1 VSDSSASMIIVQY
14 IDVEEFKFPT
24 PSSVLLTL
32 AHVYSKISDVVFS
45 IGGHFEISTKSNSVR
60 TRGPRTAKF
69 SGNVAVGD
77 GTPHPP
83 SWATPTSGFAARG
96 R

>member
-1 VSDSSASMIIVQY
+1 MCDIFLYKMWRSFY
-14 IDVEEFKFPT
+14 PT
-24 PSSVLLTL
+24 LSSVFLHLGCAYIAT
-32 AHVYSKISDVVFS
+32 AKMSCIS
-45 IGGHFEISTKSNSVR
+45 IGAHFEISTKSNNVR